1 MPDSQRRGQPQP
13 RIWPLIRRVM
23 RLAGRAA
30 ALFYLAV
37 AAALAQALINV
48 WFSQGLRGLV
58 DSAMA
63 GLRPA
68 FAASLRQVILSLA
81 LLAPSAWA
89 QTYFAG
95 AFSERTLARI
105 RQALAE
111 RLAALSVARLS
122 EKHSGDLMS
131 VVNNDVSTLKT
142 LTASD
147 LLEAVAQ
154 LCTAL
159 AALVYLT
166 IISWQLTLAATLA
179 VPLMYLLMDRVIGP
193 ISARA
198 AELQGEIGRATGVAQ
213 DGLAGLTVARAFNL
227 QGALDERL
235 RAANRSALASAARV
249 VRLRAVANALSN
261 CVPIVPFIITF
272 GLGGYLVIT
281 GRMSPGSL
289 VAFIY
294 LLNSI
299 SNPLGSVPRLLANMG
314 VAAGGAARV
323 FALLDEPGERGDGD
337 IVAPDGATDVAV
349 RFSNVE
355 FAYAPGAPVL
365 AGVSFSVRP
374 GETVAVV
381 GPSGSGK
388 STLLRLLLGFF
399 EPAAGS
405 IELFGRDLRDWRLPD
420 ARRQM
425 ALVAQDTYLFPVS
438 VAENIAYGRPG
449 ATQEEIVRAAQLA
462 NIHDFIVGLPE
473 GYATVVG
480 ERGARLSGGQRQR
493 IALARAILKDAPLLL
508 LDEAT
513 SALDTE
519 SEALV
524 QEALARFMVGRTT
537 IVIAHRLS
545 TIKHAD
551 RVIVLD
557 GGRVVEEGTHEQLLA
572 AGGLY
577 RRLYLKQFGDQAGGG
592 AAAVTGGGR
601 P

>member
-1 MPDSQRRGQPQP
+1 MMQDSQRDGRRP

-23 RLAGRAA
+23 RLAGRDA

-37 AAALAQALINV
+37 AAALAQALLNV
-48 WFSQGLRGLV
+48 WFSQGLRGV
-58 DSAMA
+58 IDGAVA
-63 GLRPA
+63 GLRSA
-68 FAASLRQVILSLA
+68 FTASLRQVILSLA
-81 LLAPSAWA
+81 LLAPLAWA
-89 QTYFAG
+89 QTYFTG
-95 AFSERTLARI
+95 GFSERTLARI

-111 RLAALSVARLS
+111 RLAALPVARLS
-122 EKHSGDLMS
+122 AAHSGDLMS

-147 LLEAVAQ
+147 MFEAATQ
-154 LCTAL
+154 ICAAL
-159 AALVYLT
+159 VALVYLA

-193 ISARA
+193 VSARA
-198 AELQGEIGRATGVAQ
+198 AELQGEVGRATSVAQ
-213 DGLAGLTVARAFNL
+213 DGLAGLATARAFNL
-227 QGALDERL
+227 QDVLDERL

-249 VRLRAVANALSN
+249 VRLRAVASALSN
-261 CVPIVPFIITF
+261 CIPIVPFIITF
-272 GLGGYLVIT
+272 GVGGWLAIT
-281 GRMSPGSL
+281 GGMSPGSL
-289 VAFIY
+289 LAFIY
-294 LLNSI
+294 LLNAI

-323 FALLDEPGERGDGD
+323 FALLDESSERADGD
-337 IVAPDGATDVAV
+337 VVAPDGAADVAV

-355 FAYAPGAPVL
+355 FAYTPGAPVL
-365 AGVSFSVRP
+365 AGVSFAVRP

-399 EPAAGS
+399 EPSAGS
-405 IELFGRDLRDWRLPD
+405 IELFGHDLRRWRLAD

-438 VAENIAYGRPG
+438 VRENIAYGRPG
-449 ATQEEIVRAAQLA
+449 ATQAEIVRAAQLA
-462 NIHDFIVGLPE
+462 NIHEFIVSLPD
-473 GYATVVG
+473 GYATLVG

-493 IALARAILKDAPLLL
+493 IALARAILRDAPILL

-524 QEALARFMVGRTT
+524 QEALERFMAGRTT

-545 TIKHAD
+545 TIMRAD
-551 RVIVLD
+551 RVIVLA
-557 GGRVVEEGTHEQLLA
+557 GGRVVEAGTHEQLLS

-577 RRLYLKQFGDQAGGG
+577 RRLYLRQFGDQAGGAG
-592 AAAVTGGGR
+592 AATGGGR